1 MAHEI
6 VTPLV
11 LDGWF
16 ILHQFFRLDPA
27 LEGDQLDSDG
37 APGPSHPSEAAGS
50 DRTSSSPEPP
60 SSRSDEAAEFARLL
74 QGWEDLGDEGWSGIY
89 RIVGGGADYMVMHF
103 RSSLEALAEAEKA
116 VQKAALGR
124 DLIPTDDYLS
134 VVELGMYGMTDSLVK
149 EAQAAGVAPGSPEWD
164 AMVAKCLEEE
174 KAKRYVQA
182 RLQPR
187 QPEGMPYVCFYPM
200 DKRRNVGQNWY
211 TLPLAERAALMADH
225 GQTGRRYA
233 GRISQII
240 SGSVGF
246 DDWEWAVTLFAG
258 NPLDFKALVT
268 EMRYDAVSALYAEFG
283 SFWVGYRVPT
293 DRLAEEL
300 AG

>member
-16 ILHQFFRLDPA
+16 VLHQFFRLDPA
-27 LEGDQLDSDG
+27 SDG
-37 APGPSHPSEAAGS
+37 SDGEPAA
-50 DRTSSSPEPP
+50 DF
-60 SSRSDEAAEFARLL
+60 AELMRR
-74 QGWEDLGDEGWSGIY
+74 WEDLGEEGWSGVY
-89 RIVGGGADYMVMHF
+89 RIVGGGTDFMVMHF
-103 RSSLEALAEAEKA
+103 RNSLEALGEAERA
-116 VQKAALGR
+116 VQQSALGR
-124 DLIPTDDYLS
+124 DLFPTDDYLS

-149 EAQAAGVAPGSPEWD
+149 EAQAEGVAPGSTEWD
-164 AMVAKCLEEE
+164 AKVDRLLAEE
-174 KAKRYVQA
+174 KAKRYVQT

-187 QPEGMPYVCFYPM
+187 QPDGMSYVCFYPM

-211 TLPLAERAALMADH
+211 TLPLAERAALMAAH

-268 EMRYDAVSALYAEFG
+268 EMRYDEVSALYAEFG
-283 SFWVGYRVPT
+283 SFWVGYRVST
-293 DRLAEEL
+293 DRLAEEF
-300 AG
+300 GG